1 MGTNHKI
8 LKLRSKQC
16 KVPWAPS
23 INLKFPREF
32 IIETFSAVFFTSN
45 LLASS
50 FIFEGNLGRKF
61 KVITK
66 ARGKAQNK
74 KGRP

>member
-1 MGTNHKI
+1 M
-8 LKLRSKQC
+8 
-16 KVPWAPS
+16 
-23 INLKFPREF
+23 KFSREF
-32 IIETFSAVFFTSN
+32 MIETFSVDFLRSN

-66 ARGKAQNK
+66 ARGKAQSRIQRKVVEK
-74 KGRP
+74 KLR